1 MNEKNS
7 LGLDKCFFD
16 LDSPFELF
24 TTWMEEA
31 IKNEINDP
39 NALSLATTDKSGKPS
54 VRMVLLKG
62 INEEGFIFYTN
73 LKSKKSLDLKEN
85 PQASMCFYWKSLLR
99 QITIDGVVDK
109 VTDQVADHY
118 FNSRIYDSR
127 IGAWASNQSEILQ
140 NKEELLRKIEKYKK
154 KFSNQKNVPRPPHW
168 SGWRLIPDSIEFW
181 LRGENR
187 IHERLRYKKTNDG
200 WKKILLYP

>member
-7 LGLDKCFFD
+7 LGLDKCFLD
-16 LDSPFELF
+16 LDNPFELF
-24 TTWMEEA
+24 TIWMEKA

-127 IGAWASNQSEILQ
+127 IGAWASNQSEVLQ

-154 KFSNQKNVPRPPHW
+154 KFSNQKNVPKPPHW
-168 SGWRLIPDSIEFW
+168 SGWCLIPDSIEFW

-187 IHERLRYKKTNDG
+187 IHERLRYHKANDG

>member
-7 LGLDKCFFD
+7 LGLDKCFLD

-24 TTWMEEA
+24 TNWMEEA

-168 SGWRLIPDSIEFW
+168 SGWCLIPDSIEFW

-187 IHERLRYKKTNDG
+187 IHERLKYNKTNDG

>member
-7 LGLDKCFFD
+7 LGLDKCFLD

-24 TTWMEEA
+24 TNWMEEA

-62 INEEGFIFYTN
+62 INEERFIFYTN

-154 KFSNQKNVPRPPHW
+154 KFSNQKNIPRPPHW
-168 SGWRLIPDSIEFW
+168 SGWCLIPDSIEFW

-187 IHERLRYKKTNDG
+187 IHERLKYNKVNDG

>member
-7 LGLDKCFFD
+7 LGLDKCFLD

-24 TTWMEEA
+24 TNWMEEA

-127 IGAWASNQSEILQ
+127 IGAWASNQSEVLQ
-140 NKEELLRKIEKYKK
+140 NKEELLGKIEKYKK
-154 KFSNQKNVPRPPHW
+154 KFSNQKNIPRPPHW
-168 SGWRLIPDSIEFW
+168 SGWCLIPDSIEFW

-187 IHERLRYKKTNDG
+187 IHERLKYNKTNDG

>member
-7 LGLDKCFFD
+7 LGLDKCFLD
-16 LDSPFELF
+16 LDNPFELF
-24 TTWMEEA
+24 KIWMEKA
-31 IKNEINDP
+31 IKSEINDP

-54 VRMVLLKG
+54 VRMLLLKG
-62 INEEGFIFYTN
+62 INEKGFIFYTN
-73 LKSKKSLDLKEN
+73 LESKKSLDLKEN

-99 QITIDGVVDK
+99 QITINGVIDQVA
-109 VTDQVADHY
+109 DQVADHY
-118 FNSRIYDSR
+118 FSSRTYDSR

-140 NKEELLRKIEKYKK
+140 SREDLLRKIEKCKK
-154 KFSNQKNVPRPPHW
+154 KFSNQKNIPRPSHW
-168 SGWRLIPDSIEFW
+168 SGWCLIPSSIEFW

-187 IHERLRYKKTNDG
+187 IHERLRYNKSIDG

>member
-7 LGLDKCFFD
+7 LGLDKCFLD
-16 LDSPFELF
+16 LDNPFELF
-24 TTWMEEA
+24 KIWMEKA
-31 IKNEINDP
+31 IKSEINDP
-39 NALSLATTDKSGKPS
+39 NALSLATTEKSGKPS
-54 VRMVLLKG
+54 VRMVLLKE

-85 PQASMCFYWKSLLR
+85 PQASMCFYWESLLR
-99 QITIDGVVDK
+99 QITIDGVVGK
-109 VTDQVADHY
+109 VTDKIADHY
-118 FNSRIYDSR
+118 FNSRTYDSR

-140 NKEELLRKIEKYKK
+140 SRKELLRKIEKYKK
-154 KFSNQKNVPRPPHW
+154 KFSNQKNIPRPPHW
-168 SGWRLIPDSIEFW
+168 SGWCLIPDSIEFW

-187 IHERLRYKKTNDG
+187 IHERLRYSKANDG

>member
-7 LGLDKCFFD
+7 LGLDKCFLD
-16 LDSPFELF
+16 LDNPFELF
-24 TTWMEEA
+24 TIWMEKA
-31 IKNEINDP
+31 TKNEINDP

-127 IGAWASNQSEILQ
+127 IGAWASNQSDVLQ
-140 NKEELLRKIEKYKK
+140 NKEELLKKIEKYKK
-154 KFSNQKNVPRPPHW
+154 RFLNQKNVPRPPHW
-168 SGWRLIPDSIEFW
+168 SGWCLIPDSIEFW

-187 IHERLRYKKTNDG
+187 IHERLKYNKTNDG

>member
-7 LGLDKCFFD
+7 LGLDKCFLD

-24 TTWMEEA
+24 TNWMEEA

>member
-7 LGLDKCFFD
+7 LGLDKCFLD
-16 LDSPFELF
+16 LDNPFELF
-24 TTWMEEA
+24 KIWMEKA
-31 IKNEINDP
+31 IKSEINDP

-54 VRMVLLKG
+54 VRMLLLKG
-62 INEEGFIFYTN
+62 INEKGFIFYTN

-85 PQASMCFYWKSLLR
+85 PQASMCFYWESLLR
-99 QITIDGVVDK
+99 QITIDGVVGK
-109 VTDQVADHY
+109 VTDKIADHY
-118 FNSRIYDSR
+118 FNSRTYDSR

-140 NKEELLRKIEKYKK
+140 SRKELLRKIEKYKK
-154 KFSNQKNVPRPPHW
+154 KFSNQKNIPRPPHW
-168 SGWRLIPDSIEFW
+168 SGWCLIPGSIEFW

-187 IHERLRYKKTNDG
+187 IHERLRYSKANDG

>member
-7 LGLDKCFFD
+7 LGLDKCFLD

-24 TTWMEEA
+24 TNWMEEA

-154 KFSNQKNVPRPPHW
+154 KFSNQKNIPRPPHW
-168 SGWRLIPDSIEFW
+168 SGWFLIPDSIEFW

-187 IHERLRYKKTNDG
+187 IHERLKYNKVNDG

>member
-7 LGLDKCFFD
+7 LGLDKCFLD

-24 TTWMEEA
+24 TNWMEEA

-154 KFSNQKNVPRPPHW
+154 KFSNQKNIPRPPHW
-168 SGWRLIPDSIEFW
+168 SGWFLIPDSIEFW

-187 IHERLRYKKTNDG
+187 IHERLKYNKTNDG

>member
-7 LGLDKCFFD
+7 LGLDKCFLD
-16 LDSPFELF
+16 LDNPFELF
-24 TTWMEEA
+24 KIWMEKA
-31 IKNEINDP
+31 IKSEINDP

-62 INEEGFIFYTN
+62 VNEEGFIFYTN

-118 FNSRIYDSR
+118 FNSRIYDNR
-127 IGAWASNQSEILQ
+127 IGAWASNQSEVLQ

-154 KFSNQKNVPRPPHW
+154 KFSNQKNIPRPPHW
-168 SGWRLIPDSIEFW
+168 SGWCLMPDSIEFW

-187 IHERLRYKKTNDG
+187 IHERLRYSKANDG

>member
-7 LGLDKCFFD
+7 LGLDKCFLD

-24 TTWMEEA
+24 TNWMEEA

-154 KFSNQKNVPRPPHW
+154 KFSNQKNIPRPPHW
-168 SGWRLIPDSIEFW
+168 SGWCLIPDSIEFW

-187 IHERLRYKKTNDG
+187 IHERLKYNKTNDG

>member
-7 LGLDKCFFD
+7 LGLDKCFLDF
-16 LDSPFELF
+16 DSPFELF
-24 TTWMEEA
+24 KNWMKEA

-85 PQASMCFYWKSLLR
+85 PQASMCFYWKSLFR

-109 VTDQVADHY
+109 VTDQVANHY

-127 IGAWASNQSEILQ
+127 IGAWASSQSEALQ
-140 NKEELLRKIEKYKK
+140 NKEELLGKIEKYKK

-168 SGWRLIPDSIEFW
+168 SGWCLIPDSIEFW

-187 IHERLRYKKTNDG
+187 IHERLRYNKVNDG

>member
-154 KFSNQKNVPRPPHW
+154 KFSNQKNIPRPPHW
-168 SGWRLIPDSIEFW
+168 SGWCLIPDSIEFW

-187 IHERLRYKKTNDG
+187 IHERLKYNKVNDG

>member
-127 IGAWASNQSEILQ
+127 IGAWASNQSEVLQ
-140 NKEELLRKIEKYKK
+140 NKEELLRKIEKYKN

-168 SGWRLIPDSIEFW
+168 SGWCLTPDSIEFW

-187 IHERLRYKKTNDG
+187 IHERLRYNKVNDG

>member
-7 LGLDKCFFD
+7 LGLNKCFLD
-16 LDSPFELF
+16 LDNPFKLF

-39 NALSLATTDKSGKPS
+39 NALSLATTDRSGKPS

-154 KFSNQKNVPRPPHW
+154 KFSNQKNIPRPPHW
-168 SGWRLIPDSIEFW
+168 SGWFLIPDSIEFW

-187 IHERLRYKKTNDG
+187 IHERLKYNKVNDG

>member
-7 LGLDKCFFD
+7 LGLDKCFLDF
-16 LDSPFELF
+16 DSPFELF
-24 TTWMEEA
+24 KIWMKEA
-31 IKNEINDP
+31 MKNEINDP

-85 PQASMCFYWKSLLR
+85 PQASMCFYWESLFR

-109 VTDQVADHY
+109 VTDQVANHY

-127 IGAWASNQSEILQ
+127 IGAWASNQSEVLQ
-140 NKEELLRKIEKYKK
+140 NREELLRKIEKYKK

-168 SGWRLIPDSIEFW
+168 SGWCLIPDSIEFW

-187 IHERLRYKKTNDG
+187 IHERLRYNKVNDG

>member
-7 LGLDKCFFD
+7 LGLDKCFLD

-24 TTWMEEA
+24 TNWMEEA

-154 KFSNQKNVPRPPHW
+154 KFSNQKNIPRPPHW
-168 SGWRLIPDSIEFW
+168 SGWCLIPDSIEFW

-187 IHERLRYKKTNDG
+187 IHERLKYNKVNDG

>member
-7 LGLDKCFFD
+7 LGLDKCFLD

-24 TTWMEEA
+24 TNWMEEA

-154 KFSNQKNVPRPPHW
+154 KFSNQKNIPRPPHW
-168 SGWRLIPDSIEFW
+168 SGWCLIPDSIEFW

-187 IHERLRYKKTNDG
+187 IHERLRYNKVNDG